1 MELVQ
6 QYGCCYNSFIA
17 FSLVQGTYYVNLIL
31 LYCIASGINAML
43 SIEYIHSEEIDD
55 QIEYAVLAREI
66 FTLCGVQNPG
76 FCTGVS
82 SIVLKNLFEF
92 SLFHR
97 SMFPLLLLVK
107 LVLLLPISFMDKMIF
122 APIIIACWVN
132 FTQ

>member
-1 MELVQ
+1 
-6 QYGCCYNSFIA
+6 
-17 FSLVQGTYYVNLIL
+17 
-31 LYCIASGINAML
+31 ML

-76 FCTGVS
+76 LCTGVS

-97 SMFPLLLLVK
+97 SMFSLLLLVK